1 MDWYFLFFHMNH
13 MGSWNIPNKLENA
26 PNGSGLN
33 FKSSEIFHAPHP
45 PHVDHMKNSSFVRP
59 NFHPLSSY
67 FGTLTPLFYKVR
79 KVGPLLSSN
88 DRNVGPLLSS
98 NSRKV
103 DPVLSSNSRRVDP
116 LLSSNSRKVDPSL
129 VNQLYLLCWCL
140 SVSVNR
146 LYRFF

>member
-1 MDWYFLFFHMNH
+1 MNFMH
-13 MGSWNIPNKLENA
+13 VNHLMCWNYLIDLITHNNT
-26 PNGSGLN
+26 
-33 FKSSEIFHAPHP
+33 
-45 PHVDHMKNSSFVRP
+45 P